1 MLTHK
6 LTFDCSE
13 CISFVKGLRRLGF
26 INLIHLIHRIED
38 INKVLE
44 PSLNQVL
51 ETGFQELQG
60 DYGLL
65 CYKTRSYEHCVTVL
79 PDNRIYDAQTK
90 EFLSKDELD
99 QEGITCVM
107 MFKLLKTVL
116 LEWLKNC
123 GIDTC
128 NPKCPTACV
137 W

>member
-1 MLTHK
+1 MVY
-6 LTFDCSE
+6 
-13 CISFVKGLRRLGF
+13 FV
-26 INLIHLIHRIED
+26 
-38 INKVLE
+38 
-44 PSLNQVL
+44 
-51 ETGFQELQG
+51 
-60 DYGLL
+60 
-65 CYKTRSYEHCVTVL
+65 TRPGRTNTA